1 MPGQSAR
8 TARNVIAGSPSGDE
22 KRALISRTLFEE
34 LSRKLSKR
42 CELAVAGSVSWLL
55 RVDRLSIIFAH
66 PPRLTTA
73 RRVKIYTGLFDPLCH
88 PAQNDALISP
98 MTPSDVPNRSVC
110 VRVNEIFTA
119 IYDQWVSVEL
129 RFRRELERHF
139 MFRPSFWGLINPQWS
154 LCTKGRRQS
163 PINIE
168 PDKLL
173 FDRHLRPVH
182 VDKHRV
188 IYLIFQSTKLQSDS
202 QVEFLQVSV
211 DTQAFTNIK
220 KCSFSVQF
228 YRSVYYNVTFPPRY
242 FYRGTEAL
250 YGHLF
255 PLVFNMLPP
264 FSTGH
269 APRAGPRCKRPELA
283 CDVGII
289 ATSVSLNVDSFY
301 RVSSHLS
308 ALIENLREMNFAE
321 FFYFSLFFGF
331 TLLIFSKENANL
343 VVSSKDE
350 IWSRLVPLFKRGLGS
365 FHSRRRISGHLHNTG
380 QFLVFRA
387 DREAKIR
394 VNITGGPLAYH
405 YQFEEIY
412 IHYGMD
418 DGHGSEH
425 RINKYAFPAEIQVYG
440 FNAELYHNMSEAQHK
455 SQGLVAISLMVQ
467 LGETLNP
474 ELQIITSV
482 FNKVIYRGD
491 TAPVRY
497 LSLKSLLPDTTGYMT
512 YEGST
517 THPGCW
523 ETAVWLIL
531 NKPIYITAREL
542 YALRKLMQGPSSTPK
557 APLGNNSR
565 PLQGLH
571 YRTVRTNID
580 FAKVILRCD
589 YITRFRAKNVVSLR
603 VIAC

>member
-1 MPGQSAR
+1 
-8 TARNVIAGSPSGDE
+8 
-22 KRALISRTLFEE
+22 
-34 LSRKLSKR
+34 
-42 CELAVAGSVSWLL
+42 
-55 RVDRLSIIFAH
+55 
-66 PPRLTTA
+66 
-73 RRVKIYTGLFDPLCH
+73 
-88 PAQNDALISP
+88 
-98 MTPSDVPNRSVC
+98 MTI
-110 VRVNEIFTA
+110 VR
-119 IYDQWVSVEL
+119 
-129 RFRRELERHF
+129 
-139 MFRPSFWGLINPQWS
+139 
-154 LCTKGRRQS
+154 
-163 PINIE
+163 
-168 PDKLL
+168 
-173 FDRHLRPVH
+173 
-182 VDKHRV
+182 
-188 IYLIFQSTKLQSDS
+188 
-202 QVEFLQVSV
+202 
-211 DTQAFTNIK
+211 
-220 KCSFSVQF
+220 
-228 YRSVYYNVTFPPRY
+228 
-242 FYRGTEAL
+242 TEA
-250 YGHLF
+250 
-255 PLVFNMLPP
+255 N
-264 FSTGH
+264 
-269 APRAGPRCKRPELA
+269 
-283 CDVGII
+283 D
-289 ATSVSLNVDSFY
+289 
-301 RVSSHLS
+301 
-308 ALIENLREMNFAE
+308 FAE
-321 FFYFSLFFGF
+321 RP
-331 TLLIFSKENANL
+331 T
-343 VVSSKDE
+343 
-350 IWSRLVPLFKRGLGS
+350 RGVASQDGG
-365 FHSRRRISGHLHNTG
+365 ISGHLHNTG

-425 RINKYAFPAEIQVYG
+425 RINNYAFPAEIQVYG

-482 FNKVIYRGD
+482 FNKVVYRGD

-580 FAKVILRCD
+580 FAKVMLRCD
-589 YITRFRAKNVVSLR
+589 YITRYFVRR
-603 VIAC
+603 M

>member
-1 MPGQSAR
+1 MACEKICANAELFQGDGIKLGAPRSFLYSATQLVALAASRYSTYSFLSPREEKHYEAEDEISTVWTFVLGFDKSAVVSLHQRKAAKSHQHRAGQ
-8 TARNVIAGSPSGDE
+8 
-22 KRALISRTLFEE
+22 
-34 LSRKLSKR
+34 
-42 CELAVAGSVSWLL
+42 VAFRSSLETG
-55 RVDRLSIIFAH
+55 
-66 PPRLTTA
+66 A
-73 RRVKIYTGLFDPLCH
+73 RRQT
-88 PAQNDALISP
+88 
-98 MTPSDVPNRSVC
+98 
-110 VRVNEIFTA
+110 
-119 IYDQWVSVEL
+119 
-129 RFRRELERHF
+129 
-139 MFRPSFWGLINPQWS
+139 
-154 LCTKGRRQS
+154 
-163 PINIE
+163 
-168 PDKLL
+168 
-173 FDRHLRPVH
+173 
-182 VDKHRV
+182 
-188 IYLIFQSTKLQSDS
+188 
-202 QVEFLQVSV
+202 QVS
-211 DTQAFTNIK
+211 
-220 KCSFSVQF
+220 
-228 YRSVYYNVTFPPRY
+228 
-242 FYRGTEAL
+242 G
-250 YGHLF
+250 
-255 PLVFNMLPP
+255 
-264 FSTGH
+264 
-269 APRAGPRCKRPELA
+269 
-283 CDVGII
+283 
-289 ATSVSLNVDSFY
+289 
-301 RVSSHLS
+301 
-308 ALIENLREMNFAE
+308 
-321 FFYFSLFFGF
+321 
-331 TLLIFSKENANL
+331 
-343 VVSSKDE
+343 KDE
-350 IWSRLVPLFKRGLGS
+350 IRARSLICRKRVVRRDEAGLLVRRKPHYDVTPGLAWSRYLNVVSGRFIVDANRPTDRPTP
-365 FHSRRRISGHLHNTG
+365 ISGHLHNTG

-425 RINKYAFPAEIQVYG
+425 RINNYAFPAEIQVYG

-580 FAKVILRCD
+580 FAKRGNAKCPSMAQD
-589 YITRFRAKNVVSLR
+589 MHYREFEKMTFSFQPTRGGTTDPYRTT
-603 VIAC
+603 